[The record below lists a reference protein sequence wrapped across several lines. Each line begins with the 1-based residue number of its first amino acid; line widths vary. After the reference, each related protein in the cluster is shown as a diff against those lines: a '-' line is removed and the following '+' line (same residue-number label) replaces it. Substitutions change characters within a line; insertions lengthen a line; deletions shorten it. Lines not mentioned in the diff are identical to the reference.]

1 MEKKDNIVAYS
12 GKIVKHKNKELVL
25 RPEESL
31 RGCLGCVFTPTLDCP
46 SKLTKYCLQGYIYK
60 KC

>member
-12 GKIVKHKNKELVL
+12 GKIVKYKNKELVL

-31 RGCLGCVFTPTLDCP
+31 RGCFRLC
-46 SKLTKYCLQGYIYK
+46 IYSYFRLSI
-60 KC
+60 